1 MHFEDRMNLV
11 GRTVGQYQII
21 APIGQGG
28 MAAVFKAHQPNLD
41 RFVAIKVLP
50 AQHALTPGFAERFER
65 EAKAV
70 AALNHPNILPI
81 IDYGQD
87 GDLTYIVMKYVEHGT
102 LADRLGAPI
111 GLPILERMI
120 GQIASAL
127 DHAHGRGII
136 HRDIKPSN
144 ILLDENDW
152 VQLAD
157 FGLAR
162 MVTGPSE
169 LTGSGASLG
178 SPAFISPEQGQGLP
192 LDQHTDIYS
201 LGVVLYEMATG
212 RLPFEAETAMTLV
225 FKHIYESP
233 PMPRSINPALPSLVE
248 GVILKAMSKTIADR
262 YHSAGDLAHDLS
274 LAIGGTAAVAASDRS
289 SSPIAQI
296 DSAPT
301 IDLDPKTATDLM
313 IESIPAV
320 DHFVGRDKELT
331 AYRSRLQHEGFVA
344 ITGMAGTGK
353 TALGAKLAREMTKD
367 RKNIFWYTFDH
378 VERSNIDA
386 LFWALAAF
394 LESHGDHNLWRYL
407 NSEPESQKP
416 LDRTVRM
423 NLLLSGLATG
433 QYVLCFDDLNVIGRA
448 PETAYVFKTMR
459 QRFGDSREPSS
470 TKVILLGREMPR
482 DLASLATA
490 PLGGFD
496 YDEASAFVA
505 DHQVK
510 LPPSVTLRLWERT
523 EGNPKL
529 LELSVAAIEPI
540 IDDPVAVDKFVDA
553 MSRKGDVRD
562 YLMSNIYETLDDDDK
577 LIMGALS
584 VFPGAIERDDV
595 QTILEDEGLDDV
607 VTRLDGLIARQLID
621 ETAEDELHCHGLVRD
636 YCYHLLSRAD
646 KDRFHEGAAEYFEVE
661 KNYLVA
667 AHHFFEKRD
676 FTRALDLLTT
686 NSSLLIN
693 SGGAS
698 GLVEQLKRFQKKSLS
713 SDQWAALNKTVGD
726 VRKIRG
732 EYQAAVEAYSSAL
745 DEPIGEQDRSGLL
758 QQISNL
764 YLRSGDYDRA
774 IDFAQQSFKI
784 DQALGD
790 NAGMARYHHLFG
802 IAEYKRGHI
811 EAAAEQ
817 LVIAEQLARGL
828 KDDDFHAQ
836 VNMQLGLIAWHRK
849 DLARAREIFEDCRT
863 VFRRKGD
870 RTGESRAIANM
881 GLVYGEMQDVDRQLA
896 CYRQSVEIQEEI
908 GDVDG
913 LQYAFNNLGY
923 VYYTLHDYTQSIQYY
938 DRLRKIAKE
947 SGQQRWLCL
956 AYAGLADARLGKDDP
971 YRALDDATDAEL
983 VGDELGPGRE
993 LGVAERV
1000 LGDIWL
1006 KLGDLERSQAAYER
1020 GIPMLEEANELDEL
1034 ASARRGL
1041 VSVLEKLGI
1050 TQQSI

>member
-1 MHFEDRMNLV
+1 MQFEDRMDLS
-11 GRTVGQYQII
+11 GKKIGQYQIVS
-21 APIGQGG
+21 PIGQGG

-102 LADRLGAPI
+102 LADRLGTPI
-111 GLPILERMI
+111 GLPMLERVI

-162 MVTGPSE
+162 IVAGPSE
-169 LTGSGASLG
+169 LTASGASMG
-178 SPAFISPEQGQGLP
+178 SPAYISPEQGQGLP

-201 LGVVLYEMATG
+201 LGVMLYEMATG

-225 FKHIYESP
+225 FKHIYEP
-233 PMPRSINPALPSLVE
+233 PPAPRSINRALSASIE
-248 GVILKAMSKTIADR
+248 TVIMKAMSKTIADR
-262 YHSAGDLAHDLS
+262 YHAAGDLARDLS
-274 LAIGGTAAVAASDRS
+274 LAIGGTPAVTASDRS
-289 SSPIAQI
+289 SGPSAQI
-296 DSAPT
+296 DSVPT
-301 IDLDPKTATDLM
+301 IDLDLQSATDLM

-320 DHFVGRDKELT
+320 DHFVGREKEL
-331 AYRSRLQHEGFVA
+331 ANYRSRLQRDGFIA

-353 TALGAKLAREMTKD
+353 TMLGAKLAREVAQD
-367 RKNIFWYTFDH
+367 ARHIFWYTFDH
-378 VERSNIDA
+378 VERSTIDA

-423 NLLLSGLATG
+423 NLLLSGLTAG
-433 QYVLCFDDLNVIGRA
+433 SYVLCFDDLNVIGRA

-459 QRFGDSREPSS
+459 QRLGDSRTATS

-482 DLASLATA
+482 DLAALATA
-490 PLGGFD
+490 PLGGFN

-505 DHQVK
+505 DHQVL
-510 LPPSVTLRLWERT
+510 LPPSITLRLWERT

-529 LELSVAAIEPI
+529 LELSVAAIEPLI
-540 IDDPVAVDKFVDA
+540 NEPAAVDKFVEA

-562 YLMSNIYETLDDDDK
+562 YLMSNIYETLDADDK
-577 LIMGALS
+577 LIMSALS
-584 VFPGAIERDDV
+584 VFPGAIQRDDV
-595 QTILEDEGLDDV
+595 QTILEDEGLADV
-607 VTRLDGLIARQLID
+607 VTRLDGLIARQLLD

-646 KDRFHEGAAEYFEVE
+646 KDRFHEGAAEYFEAE
-661 KNYLVA
+661 RNYLAA

-676 FTRALDLLTT
+676 FTRALSPLVA

-713 SDQWAALNKTVGD
+713 SDQWAALNRTVGD
-726 VRKIRG
+726 VRRIRG
-732 EYQAAVEAYSSAL
+732 EYQAAVEAYSAAL
-745 DEPIGEQDRSGLL
+745 DEPIGEKDRSDLL
-758 QQISNL
+758 HEISL
-764 YLRSGDYDRA
+764 IYLRSGDYDRCA
-774 IDFAQQSFKI
+774 EYAAQSLKI
-784 DQALGD
+784 DQAIGNHLGE
-790 NAGMARYHHLFG
+790 ATYHFDLAAIAYKQGHLD
-802 IAEYKRGHI
+802 RT
-811 EAAAEQ
+811 AEQ
-817 LVIAEQLARGL
+817 LDLSEHAMSGQADDLLKARVQLHRGL
-828 KDDDFHAQ
+828 
-836 VNMQLGLIAWHRK
+836 VAWRRK
-849 DLARAREIFEDCRT
+849 ELPQAREYFEACRII
-863 VFRRKGD
+863 FRRLGD
-870 RTGESRAIANM
+870 RVSEAHAIANL
-881 GLVYGEMQDVDRQLA
+881 GLVYGDLHDIDRQLA
-896 CYRQSVEIQEEI
+896 SYRQAIEIEEEL
-908 GDVDG
+908 GDIDG
-913 LQYAFNNLGY
+913 LQYGFNNLGY
-923 VYYTLHDYTQSIQYY
+923 LYYTLHDYTQSIHYY
-938 DRLRKIAKE
+938 DRLRQL
-947 SGQQRWLCL
+947 SSDTGQQRLLCL
-956 AYAGLADARLGKDDP
+956 AYAGLADARLAQDDL
-971 YRALDDATDAEL
+971 YRALEDATQAEAI
-983 VGDELGPGRE
+983 GEQLGSGRE
-993 LGVAERV
+993 LGVAERS
-1000 LGDIWL
+1000 LGDAWS
-1006 KLGDLERSQAAYER
+1006 KLGDLERAQAAYER

-1041 VSVLEKLGI
+1041 ASTLNKLGI
-1050 TQQSI
+1050 VQL